1 MHVKKFNVYT
11 NLSLREL
18 RFFLHQMEH
27 VKNIPTHVIAKV
39 RSLKKKYDKRLTLTD
54 KELEIVEEFGKG
66 SNFILNCI
74 IYMDKGDS
82 HGDRKS
88 NTYQSREAEA
98 GATE

>member
-1 MHVKKFNVYT
+1 
-11 NLSLREL
+11 
-18 RFFLHQMEH
+18 MEH

-39 RSLKKKYDKRLTLTD
+39 KELKKKYDKRLTLTD